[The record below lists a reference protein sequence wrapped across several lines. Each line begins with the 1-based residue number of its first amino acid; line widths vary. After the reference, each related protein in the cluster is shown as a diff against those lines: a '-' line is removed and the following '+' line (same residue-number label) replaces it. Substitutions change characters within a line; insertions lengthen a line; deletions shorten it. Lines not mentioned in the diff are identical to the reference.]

1 MRKIIL
7 FFKKLYRKNKNTA
20 RIELGPLKMFMEKT
34 YTYHHPHELSLYI
47 PRVEI
52 RERVETPF
60 FTKTKETLY
69 NSITIV
75 DAPQHPLAD
84 EGNDNQII
92 EIN

>member
-7 FFKKLYRKNKNTA
+7 FFKKLYRKNKDTA

-60 FTKTKETLY
+60 Y
-69 NSITIV
+69 QNQRNS
-75 DAPQHPLAD
+75 L
-84 EGNDNQII
+84 
-92 EIN
+92 